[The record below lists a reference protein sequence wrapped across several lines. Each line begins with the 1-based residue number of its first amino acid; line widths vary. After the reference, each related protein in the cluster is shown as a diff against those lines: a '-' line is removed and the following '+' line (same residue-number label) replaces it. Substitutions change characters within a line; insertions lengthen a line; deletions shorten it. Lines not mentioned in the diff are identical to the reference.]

1 VSTFSGQ
8 DKLYSRFIPHSPWPA
23 ARFML
28 MPASSEFITLCRTQV
43 ALLIDGFGASLSAIY
58 LTEDPTAESETA
70 LVPLV
75 IFPEANSQWP
85 ESVALALPRAEDGSL
100 AISQQN
106 RALRTIGAAPI
117 QRLTSENRFV
127 DSASQLALE
136 DELEP
141 TRLVLPLVHE
151 DIMWG
156 LLVVAREQRCWRKR
170 EQAQLEQI
178 AHTLAIACVLDQRS
192 QWLAQGHEQRQL
204 VQSEQHTTLSTLLHQ
219 FRNPLTTIRT
229 LGKLLLKRLTPEDTN
244 RNLVE
249 SMVGESS
256 HLESLLRQF
265 DDAIDLGDA
274 ALESDFESDEIA
286 ISPPP
291 ALLSGTNLPGA
302 NWLTGGALM
311 LQPCWLEDILQ
322 PLLDAI
328 AGRIDERDMHL
339 HASVAEDL
347 PPVNADA
354 EALREVFSNL
364 LDNALKYSPNGAEIW
379 VSLAQDNALGSMQQV
394 LISDSGCGIPA
405 QDLERVFERSYR
417 GVQAHTEIPGT
428 GLGLAIA
435 RDLITQM
442 DGKIQAF
449 SPAIVPM
456 TPDTDNRGSTFMV
469 QLPEYS
475 D

>member
-1 VSTFSGQ
+1 
-8 DKLYSRFIPHSPWPA
+8 
-23 ARFML
+23 ML

-75 IFPEANSQWP
+75 IFPETDSQWP
-85 ESVALALPRAEDGSL
+85 ESVAFALPSVKDNPSAL
-100 AISQQN
+100 SQQS
-106 RALRTIGAAPI
+106 RSLRTIGAAPI
-117 QRLTSENRFV
+117 QRLASENRFV
-127 DSASQLALE
+127 DSASQLALTE
-136 DELEP
+136 ELEP

-156 LLVVAREQRCWRKR
+156 LLVVAREQRRWRKR

-192 QWLAQGHEQRQL
+192 QWLAQGHEQRRL

-229 LGKLLLKRLTPEDTN
+229 LGKLLLKRLKPEDTN

-249 SMVGESS
+249 SMVGESN

-274 ALESDFESDEIA
+274 ALESEFESDE

-291 ALLSGTNLPGA
+291 ALLPGTNLPGA
-302 NWLTGGALM
+302 NWLTGGALT

-322 PLLDAI
+322 PFLDAI

-339 HASVAEDL
+339 HASIAEDL
-347 PPVNADA
+347 PPVDADA
-354 EALREVFSNL
+354 EALREVFGNL

-379 VSLAQDNALGSMQQV
+379 VSLARDSDAGLTQQV

-442 DGKIQAF
+442 GGTIQAF

-456 TPDTDNRGSTFMV
+456 TLDTDNRGSTFMV

>member
-1 VSTFSGQ
+1 
-8 DKLYSRFIPHSPWPA
+8 
-23 ARFML
+23 ML

-75 IFPEANSQWP
+75 IFPETNSQWP
-85 ESVALALPRAEDGSL
+85 ESVAFALPSVKDNPSAL
-100 AISQQN
+100 SQQSHS
-106 RALRTIGAAPI
+106 LRSIGAAPL
-117 QRLTSENRFV
+117 QRLASETRFV
-127 DSASQLALE
+127 DSASQLALAE
-136 DELEP
+136 ELEP
-141 TRLVLPLVHE
+141 TRLVLPLMHE

-192 QWLAQGHEQRQL
+192 QWLAQGHEQRRL

-229 LGKLLLKRLTPEDTN
+229 LGKLLLKRLKPEDTN

-249 SMVGESS
+249 SMVGESN

-274 ALESDFESDEIA
+274 SLESEFESDE

-291 ALLSGTNLPGA
+291 ALLPAT
-302 NWLTGGALM
+302 NWLTGGALT

-339 HASVAEDL
+339 HASIAEDL
-347 PPVNADA
+347 QPVNADA

-379 VSLAQDNALGSMQQV
+379 VSLASENGSGLMQRV
-394 LISDSGCGIPA
+394 VISDSGCGIPA

-442 DGKIQAF
+442 GGKIQAF
-449 SPAIVPM
+449 SPAIVP
-456 TPDTDNRGSTFMV
+456 TTLDTDNGGSTFIV

-475 D
+475 E

>member
-1 VSTFSGQ
+1 
-8 DKLYSRFIPHSPWPA
+8 
-23 ARFML
+23 ML

-75 IFPEANSQWP
+75 IFPETNSQWP
-85 ESVALALPRAEDGSL
+85 ESVALALPSVKDNPST
-100 AISQQN
+100 ISRQ
-106 RALRTIGAAPI
+106 RPSLRTLGAAPI
-117 QRLTSENRFV
+117 QRLASENRRV
-127 DSASQLALE
+127 DSASQLALTK
-136 DELEP
+136 ELEP

-156 LLVVAREQRCWRKR
+156 LLVVAREQRRWQKR

-192 QWLAQGHEQRQL
+192 QWLAQGHEQRRL

-229 LGKLLLKRLTPEDTN
+229 LGKLLLKRLKPEDKN
-244 RNLVE
+244 HSLVE
-249 SMVGESS
+249 SMVGESN

-274 ALESDFESDEIA
+274 ALESDLEPDEIA

-291 ALLSGTNLPGA
+291 ALLPGT
-302 NWLTGGALM
+302 NWLTGGALT

-339 HASVAEDL
+339 HASIAEDL
-347 PPVNADA
+347 RPVNADA
-354 EALREVFSNL
+354 DALREVFGNL

-379 VSLAQDNALGSMQQV
+379 VSLERDTTLGSQRV

-417 GVQAHTEIPGT
+417 GVQANTEIKGT

-442 DGKIQAF
+442 GGTIQAF
-449 SPAIVPM
+449 SPAIVPG
-456 TPDTDNRGSTFMV
+456 TLGTDNGGSTFMV
-469 QLPEYS
+469 QIPEYS
-475 D
+475 EI

>member
-1 VSTFSGQ
+1 
-8 DKLYSRFIPHSPWPA
+8 
-23 ARFML
+23 ML

-70 LVPLV
+70 LIPLV
-75 IFPEANSQWP
+75 IFPEGESQWP
-85 ESVALALPRAEDGSL
+85 GSVPLALPKAVDESSVLSQDNRPPRPL
-100 AISQQN
+100 NTTAIQKLPQKKRSPVSMGQ
-106 RALRTIGAAPI
+106 
-117 QRLTSENRFV
+117 LTRFE
-127 DSASQLALE
+127 S
-136 DELEP
+136 LEP

-156 LLVVAREQRCWRKR
+156 LLVVGREERRWLKR

-192 QWLAQGHEQRQL
+192 QWLAQSRELRLLQQT
-204 VQSEQHTTLSTLLHQ
+204 QQHTTLSTLLHQ
-219 FRNPLTTIRT
+219 FRNPLTTLRT
-229 LGKLLLKRLTPEDTN
+229 LSKLLLKRLKTADAN
-244 RNLVE
+244 RALAE
-249 SMVGESS
+249 SMVGESE

-274 ALESDFESDEIA
+274 SLESELNSGEM
-286 ISPPP
+286 S
-291 ALLSGTNLPGA
+291 LSSTPVLMPGP
-302 NWLTGGALM
+302 NWLMGSALTP
-311 LQPCWLEDILQ
+311 QPCWLRDILQ

-328 AGRIDERDMHL
+328 AGRVDERDMQL
-339 HASVAEDL
+339 HVSIPDEL
-347 PPVNADA
+347 PPIKADA
-354 EALREVFSNL
+354 AALKEVFGNL
-364 LDNALKYSPNGAEIW
+364 LDNALKYSPTGAEIW
-379 VSLAQDNALGSMQQV
+379 VSLERDASKLVQQV

-417 GVQAHTEIPGT
+417 GVQAQTEIPGT

-442 DGKIQAF
+442 GGSIQAF
-449 SPAIVPM
+449 SPALVS
-456 TPDTDNRGSTFMV
+456 DNLGSVSGGSTFVV

-475 D
+475 E

>member
-1 VSTFSGQ
+1 
-8 DKLYSRFIPHSPWPA
+8 
-23 ARFML
+23 ML

-75 IFPEANSQWP
+75 IFPEGNSPWP
-85 ESVALALPRAEDGSL
+85 ESVALALPKAEERPSAVSQSSHSL
-100 AISQQN
+100 QTFDS
-106 RALRTIGAAPI
+106 API
-117 QRLTSENRFV
+117 QKISKEKGWMN
-127 DSASQLALE
+127 AGSQLALAE
-136 DELEP
+136 ALEP

-151 DIMWG
+151 NIMWG
-156 LLVVAREQRCWRKR
+156 LLVVAREQRHWRKR

-192 QWLAQGHEQRQL
+192 QWLAQGHEQRRL

-229 LGKLLLKRLTPEDTN
+229 LGKLLLKRLKPEDRN

-274 ALESDFESDEIA
+274 ALESEFESGEIA
-286 ISPPP
+286 ISPSP
-291 ALLSGTNLPGA
+291 ALLPGTNLPET
-302 NWLTGGALM
+302 NWLTGGALT
-311 LQPCWLEDILQ
+311 LQPCWLEDILH
-322 PLLDAI
+322 PLLEAI
-328 AGRIDERDMHL
+328 AGRIDEREMHF
-339 HASVAEDL
+339 HAAIAKDL
-347 PPVNADA
+347 PPVKADI
-354 EALREVFSNL
+354 EALREVFGNL
-364 LDNALKYSPNGAEIW
+364 LDNALKYSPNGAEVW
-379 VSLAQDNALGSMQQV
+379 VSLERDITTDFMQRV

-405 QDLERVFERSYR
+405 PDLERIFERRYR
-417 GVQAHTEIPGT
+417 GVQAQTEIPGT

-435 RDLITQM
+435 RDLMIQM
-442 DGKIQAF
+442 GGNIYAY
-449 SPAIVPM
+449 SPALI
-456 TPDTDNRGSTFMV
+456 PDGLGAISSGSTFVV
-469 QLPEYS
+469 QIPEYS
-475 D
+475 H